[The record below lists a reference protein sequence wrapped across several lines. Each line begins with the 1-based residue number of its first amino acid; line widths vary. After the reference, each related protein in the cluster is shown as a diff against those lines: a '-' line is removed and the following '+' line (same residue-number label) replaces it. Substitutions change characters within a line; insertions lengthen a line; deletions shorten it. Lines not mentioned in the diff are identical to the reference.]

1 MLKAKLRSWTI
12 FTYESIEMNKK
23 PQGQPKG
30 NQNELTENMQK
41 VQN

>member
-1 MLKAKLRSWTI
+1 MLKAKLRFQKN
-12 FTYESIEMNKK
+12 FTYKSIEMNKK
-23 PQGQPKG
+23 PIGQPKG